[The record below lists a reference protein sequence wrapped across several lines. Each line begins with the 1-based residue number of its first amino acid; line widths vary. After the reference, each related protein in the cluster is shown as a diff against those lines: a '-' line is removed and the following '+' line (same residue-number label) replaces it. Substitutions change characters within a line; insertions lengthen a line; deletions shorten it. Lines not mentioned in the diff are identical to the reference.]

1 MSQFVNMFKNSRS
14 KRDVDLDLRDR
25 LVKKLKDQKEQME
38 QKVCNMTCVLREMNS
53 LNRRNEIDVQA
64 MKQNMQQYTMP
75 SEWFGERHA
84 EILDSC
90 YEMATNLPA
99 EWSENSVVTSEE
111 YRTIKLDSCPPLS
124 SSSPTIL
131 SSEEAAVMKDN

>member
-1 MSQFVNMFKNSRS
+1 
-14 KRDVDLDLRDR
+14 
-25 LVKKLKDQKEQME
+25 
-38 QKVCNMTCVLREMNS
+38 
-53 LNRRNEIDVQA
+53 

-99 EWSENSVVTSEE
+99 E
-111 YRTIKLDSCPPLS
+111 
-124 SSSPTIL
+124 
-131 SSEEAAVMKDN
+131 